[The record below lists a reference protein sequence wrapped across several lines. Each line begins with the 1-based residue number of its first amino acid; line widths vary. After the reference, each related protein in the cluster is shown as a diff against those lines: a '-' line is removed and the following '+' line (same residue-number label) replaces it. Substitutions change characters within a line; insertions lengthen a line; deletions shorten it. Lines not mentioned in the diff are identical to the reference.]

1 MKHILKLISATAVIL
16 SLVTPEL
23 FAAAGTTGT
32 PLGGLGASYI
42 VYNAAKNIFVKGYR
56 LSGQHWYDEVRFDAS
71 FNLYT
76 KVDGNVKTTTNM
88 ESPREDA
95 LIPIYNVDY
104 DIVNNIEVDL
114 LAFGPYVSGDEKSSV
129 MPLAF
134 FEFVVK
140 NGNAKAAEAAIAFKI
155 SGLAGANPKKIDG
168 IDGVYFDTTAIK
180 PDNSAFAGASD
191 IPNAEITT
199 GSSLDQF
206 LASGKLT
213 GPHGGIVAVKLNLE
227 ASQTGRIRFVV
238 GWYQEFVD
246 KNWKDSIVDE
256 GFRYQNDTI
265 GIKSSIDAVKYGL
278 SEFVRI
284 RDGASDFANSI
295 MGIKELPHWYKD
307 RLLNNLYPLTH
318 NSQYARDG
326 RFAWREGKYYIL
338 GTIDQQGHSQI
349 ATSYNWPEG
358 QWRQMW
364 YWGRTQRQGA
374 YEGQIHHDF
383 NGPKS
388 GSDKVNALCGWDEY
402 GHRDYWW
409 SKTENWSDLNSLF
422 IINVYELFLATGDTT
437 WLNRLWPHMQK
448 TAARILYQAKRCVHN
463 VYLAPPAPYDSNNFV
478 LPYSCL
484 GSYDREG
491 ATNEYNGSL
500 ALVAYASLA
509 EMCRTRGEI
518 EEAKKWDEIFE
529 RGKKQFSTLYSSKS
543 DYATQVEGQ
552 LGVYN
557 FSRHLG
563 LPVMMSDDEA
573 NKAFDRYW
581 DRSNKGRDLLPWH
594 FYTINHFG
602 DFGIA
607 IGRVDD
613 GLKVHLTDWETHCN
627 RYPNYYFWQ
636 DLDQSPGMHS
646 YMTAPV
652 VWRSY
657 LLISGFVMDKFN
669 QRLWLR
675 PMLPSEA
682 NGKLTDAPLI
692 SPGNWGNLNYEE
704 TGKGLTQKLGI
715 SFKEDMMVKEIR
727 LKNVGGVENDIR
739 VVMGGRS
746 VPHKVSY
753 SGQGLDAIIKIE
765 LDHPVAINSDDNLL
779 IGVNRDDVGINN
791 RLRNGRFSDH
801 LSVRSLNNR
810 QIIDYSVEKKGK
822 TALAV
827 YLANGVLV
835 KNFDLGMRNSGR
847 FSQVIDNLSTGF
859 YYLRLMQDGKC
870 VSTSSMVITK

>member
-1 MKHILKLISATAVIL
+1 MKHILKIIPAVTVIL
-16 SLVTPEL
+16 SLVSPEL

-56 LSGQHWYDEVRFDAS
+56 LSGQHWYHEAKFDAS

-76 KVDGNVKTTTNM
+76 KVGGNVKTMTNLK
-88 ESPREDA
+88 SDREDA
-95 LIPIYNVDY
+95 IIPIYNVNY

-140 NGNAKAAEAAIAFKI
+140 NNNTTAAEAAIAFKI
-155 SGLAGANPKKIDG
+155 SDLAGANPKKIDG
-168 IDGVYFDTTAIK
+168 IDGVYFDKTSIK

-191 IPNAEITT
+191 IPTAEITT

-213 GPHGGIVAVKLNLE
+213 GPHGGIVAVKLNLDP
-227 ASQTGRIRFVV
+227 SQTGRIRFVV
-238 GWYQEFVD
+238 GWYQEFID
-246 KNWKDSIVDE
+246 KKWDGEEVNE
-256 GFRYQNDTI
+256 GFYYQNYITNA
-265 GIKSSIDAVKYGL
+265 IDAIKYGL
-278 SEFVRI
+278 AEFVRI
-284 RDGASDFANSI
+284 RDGASHFANSI

-338 GTIDQQGHSQI
+338 GTIDQQGHAQI

-358 QWRQMW
+358 QWRQML
-364 YWGRTQRQGA
+364 YWGTTQRRSDDL
-374 YEGQIHHDF
+374 ELGQIHHDF
-383 NGPKS
+383 NGPKH
-388 GSDKVNALCGWDEY
+388 GSDKINALCDWHEHY
-402 GHRDYWW
+402 HRDYWW

-422 IINVYELFLATGDTT
+422 IINIYELFLATGDMV
-437 WLNRLWPHMQK
+437 WLDSLWTYVNN
-448 TAARILYQAKRCVHN
+448 TAGQILRQAKRCIDK

-478 LPYSCL
+478 LPHNCL

-500 ALVAYASLA
+500 ALVAYSALA
-509 EMCRTRGEI
+509 EMCRARGET
-518 EEAKKWDEIFE
+518 EAAKKWDEIFV
-529 RGKKQFSTLYSSKS
+529 RGKEQFSRLYSSKS
-543 DYATQVEGQ
+543 EYAANVEGE

-563 LPVMMSDDEA
+563 LPVIMSDEEA
-573 NKAFDRYW
+573 NTAFMRYW

-607 IGRVDD
+607 IGKVDE
-613 GLKVHLTDWETHCN
+613 GMMVHYTDWETHCN

-669 QRLWLR
+669 QRMWIR
-675 PMLPSEA
+675 PMLPSES
-682 NGKLTDAPLI
+682 NGKLSSAPLI

-704 TGKGLTQKLGI
+704 TGNGLTQRLGI
-715 SFKEDMMVKEIR
+715 SFQEDMMVKEIR
-727 LKNVGGVENDIR
+727 LKNVGGLENDIR
-739 VVMGGRS
+739 VVMRGRS

-753 SGQGLDAIIKIE
+753 SGKGLDAIIKID
-765 LDHPVAINSDDNLL
+765 LDYPVAINSTDSLL
-779 IGVNRDDVGINN
+779 IGVNRDDVGVNN
-791 RLRNGRFSDH
+791 RLRNGRFSNY

-810 QIIDYSVEKKGK
+810 HVVDYSVEKKGK
-822 TALAV
+822 VNLAI

-835 KNFDLGMRNSGR
+835 KNFDLGMKNSGR
-847 FSQVIDNLSTGF
+847 FSQTIENLSSGF
-859 YYLRLMQDGKC
+859 YYLSLMHDGKC
-870 VSTSSMVITK
+870 ISTSSMVITK